1 MYAPVFIILID
12 TQQGIMF
19 NQGKTYTVSQLCRE
33 TRLLLEGHFLTVLI
47 EGELSN
53 LSRPASGH
61 IYFTLKD
68 QQAQIQCAMF
78 RPQLRKIGFKPD
90 NGTHVLLKA
99 RVSLY
104 EARGNFQLIAE
115 HIDREGMPPTRAEIA
130 STLGFRSPNAAED
143 HLKAL
148 ERKGAIE
155 VMPGTSRGIRLLTK
169 PNTGIPVVGRVAAG
183 NPILAEEHIERH
195 CQLDPKLFQP
205 RADYFLKVRGQSMRD
220 IGIMNG
226 DLLAVHRT
234 QEATSGQIVVARLDD
249 EVTVKRYRQRGNIVR
264 LLPENDDFEPIVVDL
279 RSQNLVIEGL
289 AVGVIRD
296 TL

>member
-1 MYAPVFIILID
+1 MLTLTARQQQIL
-12 TQQGIMF
+12 
-19 NQGKTYTVSQLCRE
+19 
-33 TRLLLEGHFLTVLI
+33 
-47 EGELSN
+47 
-53 LSRPASGH
+53 
-61 IYFTLKD
+61 
-68 QQAQIQCAMF
+68 
-78 RPQLRKIGFKPD
+78 
-90 NGTHVLLKA
+90 
-99 RVSLY
+99 
-104 EARGNFQLIAE
+104 QLIAE
-115 HIDREGMPPTRAEIA
+115 HIEREGMPPTRAEIA